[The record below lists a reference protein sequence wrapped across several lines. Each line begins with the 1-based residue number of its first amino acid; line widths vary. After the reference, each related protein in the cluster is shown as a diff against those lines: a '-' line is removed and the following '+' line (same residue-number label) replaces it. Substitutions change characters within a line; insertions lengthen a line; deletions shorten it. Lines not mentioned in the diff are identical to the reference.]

1 MLAGVMAR
9 WSEAPPKEVE
19 KAAISILLLL
29 LLSIIRKSNL
39 CLIIRKR
46 LYLFTIL
53 F

>member
-29 LLSIIRKSNL
+29 SIIRKSNL
-39 CLIIRKR
+39 CSIRKR
-46 LYLFTIL
+46 LYLFAIL

>member
-29 LLSIIRKSNL
+29 SIRKFNTNKKED
-39 CLIIRKR
+39 RKE
-46 LYLFTIL
+46 LSKLK
-53 F
+53 